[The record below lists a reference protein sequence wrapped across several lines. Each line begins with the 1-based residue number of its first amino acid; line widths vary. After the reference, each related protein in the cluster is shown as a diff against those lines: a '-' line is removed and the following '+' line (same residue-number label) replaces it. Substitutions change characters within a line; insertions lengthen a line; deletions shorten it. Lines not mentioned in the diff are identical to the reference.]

1 LSLLE
6 VAPLHLKLRSFET
19 YVTTSSAQ
27 QVALKAALPLLRASL
42 AIGPVERVLKG
53 ALGRIPGPDVEARK
67 KRWTILA
74 EARGSNGFRNVVVRG
89 ADVYGLTAETLA
101 AGAARMADDGYDR
114 SGVLSPVQAMDLD
127 FLQKELID
135 QGVSIETYGPT

>member
-1 LSLLE
+1 M
-6 VAPLHLKLRSFET
+6 
-19 YVTTSSAQ
+19 Q
-27 QVALKAALPLLRASL
+27 QAALKVALPLLRASL
-42 AIGPVERVLKG
+42 AIGPIERALKS
-53 ALGRIPGPDVEARK
+53 ALGRISGPDVEARK

-74 EARGSNGFRNVVVRG
+74 EARGSNGFRNVVVQG
-89 ADVYGLTAETLA
+89 ADVYGLTAEILA

-135 QGVSIETYGPT
+135 QGISIETYGPR